1 MNKNSCQHWDC
12 CNGGEAA
19 MTDDEVNK
27 RLCELFELPF
37 DEREGRYGHNQVNP
51 KFQSPEGRI
60 DLLRRMLGRDD
71 WKSFLD
77 CLIGYKEPFWYTEPI
92 TIKLFLTEVIC
103 NDTGSLARAAVEFL
117 GKEEGKEQS

>member
-1 MNKNSCQHWDC
+1 MTDEKHLCDSCKYEFPTCEANWDC

-71 WKSFLD
+71 WKSFLA
-77 CLIGYKEPFWYTEPI
+77 CLIGYNGRTKRRA
-92 TIKLFLTEVIC
+92 VI
-103 NDTGSLARAAVEFL
+103 
-117 GKEEGKEQS
+117 